1 MLFTVKTNGPRLCA
15 ANGCQIANNVFHP
28 DTEVEVDLSE
38 DEVAFLR
45 ASFVGEDKP
54 IASLSPAG
62 TQRVRA
68 AAAQPEPAPAKVEHH
83 EPARR
88 TTRASE

>member
-1 MLFTVKTNGPRLCA
+1 MLFTVKPNGPRLCA

-28 DTEVEVDLSE
+28 DTEVEVDMSE

-45 ASFVGEDKP
+45 AGFVGEDKQ
-54 IASLSPAG
+54 IASLSPVGA
-62 TQRVRA
+62 QRVRA
-68 AAAQPEPAPAKVEHH
+68 AAAQSDPAPAKADHH
-83 EPARR
+83 EPVRR